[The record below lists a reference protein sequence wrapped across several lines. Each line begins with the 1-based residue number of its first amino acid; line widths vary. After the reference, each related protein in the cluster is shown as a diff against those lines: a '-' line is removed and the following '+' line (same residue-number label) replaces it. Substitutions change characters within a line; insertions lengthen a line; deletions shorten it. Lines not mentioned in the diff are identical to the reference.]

1 MPAIVPRAA
10 WGARPPKS
18 PPERIP
24 TPTPELWIHH
34 FGTEQHGAEG
44 MRAIQTYHM
53 DTKGWNDFAYS
64 FAVDDDGAVYEGRG
78 FGIAGGHTKGRNTV
92 SHAIVFMGNLDAR
105 QPTEA
110 AMASARWLIQEGIR
124 QGAWRGVT
132 GGHRDAPGART
143 ACPGR
148 YLYARIGEL
157 VAAPTPTQ
165 PATPTNEDEDMAQII
180 WYKDAAGK
188 AHAYQVFPA
197 SGLGKYL
204 TPDGYNLTKF
214 LKVAESNTAATAFD
228 AIWQGTVVLVDGPLA
243 NLPRAAVTAASGP
256 STPADIAS
264 EFAKRLAA

>member
-10 WGARPPKS
+10 WGARPPKA

-44 MRAIQTYHM
+44 MRAVQRYHM
-53 DTKGWNDFAYS
+53 DTKRWNDFAYS
-64 FAVDDDGAVYEGRG
+64 FAVDDDGEIYEGRG

-148 YLYARIGEL
+148 FLYARLGEL
-157 VAAPTPTQ
+157 SDSPPPAPPTPAPPAPPAPAPAPPIPVPPTQ
-165 PATPTNEDEDMAQII
+165 KVVEV
-180 WYKDAAGK
+180 K
-188 AHAYQVFPA
+188 VRV
-197 SGLGKYL
+197 
-204 TPDGYNLTKF
+204 
-214 LKVAESNTAATAFD
+214 LKQGDTG
-228 AIWQGTVVLVDGPLA
+228 GTVKSLQALLNAKAGASLPITGFFGPQTDKAVRNVQRFFWPNDARQNDGIVGANTWGVLFL
-243 NLPRAAVTAASGP
+243 
-256 STPADIAS
+256 
-264 EFAKRLAA
+264 